1 MDAMDATVLMFVL
14 MKPVIAAS
22 LQKTSIQAMTANK
35 SDKKIKQCTKCEY
48 ILSPKDVEINL
59 CPMCGYEVVSE
70 VWR

>member
-1 MDAMDATVLMFVL
+1 MFVL

-22 LQKTSIQAMTANK
+22 LQKTSIQVMIADRN
-35 SDKKIKQCTKCEY
+35 DKEIKQCTKCEY